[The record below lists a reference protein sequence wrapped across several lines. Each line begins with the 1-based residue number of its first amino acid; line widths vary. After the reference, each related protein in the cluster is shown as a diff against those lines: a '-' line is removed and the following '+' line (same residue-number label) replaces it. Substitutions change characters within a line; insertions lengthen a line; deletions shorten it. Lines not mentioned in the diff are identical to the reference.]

1 MEPILLATDYTPAAR
16 NAGDYAAQLAKKTG
30 TSLVVLHAWSPPV
43 AMGEAGAIPFSMNEI
58 IDSQQAAVNAEA
70 DRLARK
76 WDIKAKGI
84 HHMDFAPSAIAD
96 EVNAHGQSLVIMGM
110 RKHNAAGRLLGSVA
124 TAHIH
129 RENYSVLLIPEDVS
143 YHEPK
148 TILFA
153 TDLDDQPE
161 AKGITMLRTLAE
173 QFDATV
179 QVVNVKAEDELWN
192 IHETNTGLRLDKKL
206 AKVKHDWHFP
216 VGDNVRE
223 AVLDEAK
230 KEKADW
236 VAVLP
241 HRIPWY
247 EEIFHR
253 SVSRKLAFTVDRP
266 LLILPA
272 K

>member
-16 NAGDYAAQLAKKTG
+16 NAGDYAAQLAKTFN

-58 IDSQQAAVNAEA
+58 IDSQQAAVDSEA

-76 WDIKAKGI
+76 WNIKVKGV
-84 HHMDFAPSAIAD
+84 HHMDFAPAAIAD
-96 EVNAHGQSLVIMGM
+96 EMAAHGQSLVVMGM

-124 TAHIH
+124 TSHLH
-129 RENYSVLLIPEDVS
+129 RENYPVLVVPEEVS
-143 YHEPK
+143 YHAPK

-161 AKGITMLRTLAE
+161 DKGLNMLKTLAE

-192 IHETNTGLRLDKKL
+192 VHETNTGLRLDKKL
-206 AKVKHDWHFP
+206 VKVKHDWHFP
-216 VGDNVRE
+216 VGRNVQE
-223 AVLDEAK
+223 GVMEEAK
-230 KEKADW
+230 KEHADW

-241 HRIPWY
+241 HRMAWY
-247 EEIFHR
+247 EELFHR
-253 SVSRKLAFTVDRP
+253 SVSRKLVFTVDRP
-266 LLILPA
+266 LLVLPA